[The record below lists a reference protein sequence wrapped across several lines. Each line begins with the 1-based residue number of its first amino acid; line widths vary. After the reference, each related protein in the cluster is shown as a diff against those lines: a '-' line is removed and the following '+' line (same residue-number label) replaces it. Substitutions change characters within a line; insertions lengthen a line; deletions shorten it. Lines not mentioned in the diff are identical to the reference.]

1 MFSIP
6 TFPKLIILVAV
17 AVLVY
22 MWSKR
27 NMAQPR
33 GGGGNGQ
40 AGNRQ
45 ASGRQGNGRA
55 AGKGAANAPVKK
67 QAKTVEDLVK
77 CPSCGTYIA
86 AGSRCDCGQDRR

>member
-27 NMAQPR
+27 NMAQSR
-33 GGGGNGQ
+33 GGEGSGNSQ
-40 AGNRQ
+40 AGK
-45 ASGRQGNGRA
+45 RQGNVRPTA
-55 AGKGAANAPVKK
+55 KGAGNTPAKK

>member
-27 NMAQPR
+27 NMAQSR
-33 GGGGNGQ
+33 GGQGS
-40 AGNRQ
+40 ANRQ
-45 ASGRQGNGRA
+45 AGGRRGNTRSA
-55 AGKGAANAPVKK
+55 AKGPNTTPPKM

-77 CPSCGTYIA
+77 CSSCGTYIA
-86 AGSRCDCGQDRR
+86 AGSRCDCGQGGR

>member
-27 NMAQPR
+27 NMAQTR
-33 GGGGNGQ
+33 GGQGSGNGQ
-40 AGNRQ
+40 AGGQR
-45 ASGRQGNGRA
+45 GNARP
-55 AGKGAANAPVKK
+55 AGKSANNAPAKT
-67 QAKTVEDLVK
+67 QAKSVEDLTK

-86 AGSRCDCGQDRR
+86 AGSRCDCGQGRR